1 MILTVNLQ
9 TILYNMHGLFKA
21 ITISHKKA
29 SLQLRGQIA
38 LNEEESKVLMLK
50 IRESFEVSEVLML
63 STCNRTEVYYVS
75 ENELGEEIIRLIASQ
90 KVLSS
95 YEILPLFEIID
106 DHNEAVRYLF
116 EVSIGL
122 HSQVIGDLQIPNQV
136 KHAYQWSAD
145 VQMAGPFLHRLLHT
159 IFFTNKKIVQET
171 SFRDGAASTSY
182 ATVEVMETFLPLLS
196 NPKVLVVGLGEIGE
210 DICRTLADKGYKNI
224 TITNR
229 TLEKAQKLANELG
242 FEVADYQLVNQNILE
257 ADIVISSVRCE
268 SPIITKETLKDKT
281 LAVKYLI
288 DLSVP
293 NSIATDIEEVTGV
306 VAYDLD
312 QIQRRANEAIQRRM
326 EAIPQVLSIISDAIG
341 EFDNWSHEMIV
352 SPTIQK
358 LKGALEQ
365 IRKEE
370 MARFVKDLS
379 SEEVEKMDKITSSM
393 MQKIIKLPVIQ
404 LKAACKRGE
413 AETLIDVLNDLF
425 NLEKQTV

>member
-1 MILTVNLQ
+1 MTVNLQ
-9 TILYNMHGLFKA
+9 TILEKMHGLFKA
-21 ITISHKKA
+21 LTISHKKA

-38 LNEEESKVLMLK
+38 LNEEESKALMLK
-50 IRESFEVSEVLML
+50 IRESFEVSEVLVL

-75 ENELGEEIIRLIASQ
+75 ENNLGEEIIRLIASQ

-95 YEILPLFEIID
+95 NELLPYFEIID

-116 EVSIGL
+116 EVSMGL
-122 HSQVIGDLQIPNQV
+122 HSQVVGDLQIPNQV
-136 KHAYQWSAD
+136 KHAYQWAAD

-210 DICRTLADKGYKNI
+210 DVCRTLADKGYKNI

-242 FEVADYQLVNQNILE
+242 FEVADYQFVNQNILE

-312 QIQRRANEAIQRRM
+312 TIQRRANEALQRRM

-341 EFDNWSHEMIV
+341 EFNNWSQEMIV

-370 MARFVKDLS
+370 MARFVKELS
-379 SEEVEKMDKITSSM
+379 AEEAEKMDKITASM

>member
-1 MILTVNLQ
+1 M
-9 TILYNMHGLFKA
+9 YGLFKA

-38 LNEEESKVLMLK
+38 LNEEESKSLMLK
-50 IRESFEVSEVLML
+50 IRESFEVSEVLVL

-75 ENELGEEIIRLIASQ
+75 ENNLGEEIIRLIASQ

-95 YEILPLFEIID
+95 NEILPYFEIID
-106 DHNEAVRYLF
+106 ENNEAVRYLF
-116 EVSIGL
+116 EVSMGL

-136 KHAYQWSAD
+136 KHAYQWAAD

-182 ATVEVMETFLPLLS
+182 ATIEVMETFLPLLS

-210 DICRTLADKGYKNI
+210 DVCRTLADKGYKNI

-229 TLEKAQKLANELG
+229 TIEKAQKLANELG
-242 FEVADYQLVNQNILE
+242 FEVADYQFVNQNILE

-312 QIQRRANEAIQRRM
+312 TIQRRANEALKRRM

-341 EFDNWSHEMIV
+341 EFDNWSQEMIV

-379 SEEVEKMDKITSSM
+379 AEEVEKMDKITSSM

>member
-1 MILTVNLQ
+1 
-9 TILYNMHGLFKA
+9 MHGLFKA

-38 LNEEESKVLMLK
+38 LNEEESKALMLK
-50 IRESFEVSEVLML
+50 IRESFEVSEVLVL

-75 ENELGEEIIRLIASQ
+75 ENNLGEEIIRLIASQ

-95 YEILPLFEIID
+95 NEILPYFEIID
-106 DHNEAVRYLF
+106 ENNEAVRYLF
-116 EVSIGL
+116 EVSMGL

-136 KHAYQWSAD
+136 KHAYQWAAD

-210 DICRTLADKGYKNI
+210 DVCRTLADKGYKNI

-242 FEVADYQLVNQNILE
+242 FEVADYQFVNQNILD
-257 ADIVISSVRCE
+257 ADIIISSVRCE

-312 QIQRRANEAIQRRM
+312 TIQRRANEALKRRM

-341 EFDNWSHEMIV
+341 EFDNWSQEMIV

-379 SEEVEKMDKITSSM
+379 AEEVEKMDKITSSM